1 MCRPTL
7 YKSLAPFPSSIST
20 IAKIHNHRIHT
31 APEHSLTTLNPKPQ
45 DVTLTRIP
53 ADANTAS
60 SQPFTTPKAE
70 FEINWTE
77 NDPQNP
83 RNWTLPYK
91 FYVAFAMGYGAA
103 VVSLFSTSYS
113 VSIPGLQDDFHITKI
128 TGLLGITTC
137 LLGMAVGSVFL
148 APLSETLG
156 RRPVYLLSAGLF
168 TIFVLPCGLVK
179 NIETILISRFFAC
192 FFSSALMSN
201 SPGSVN
207 DIVRE
212 HHRALAL
219 GFWSLGP
226 INGPI
231 LGPIIGGFMFEYLG
245 WRWTNWLIMMMGG
258 LALVLVG
265 SVEETY
271 APLLL
276 RKRAARKRQ
285 ETGDPK
291 WWSPH
296 DTHLPFL
303 SFPKTNH
310 QSSFY
315 HVAYGTYLVSMK
327 SSPNLHV

>member
-1 MCRPTL
+1 MHTVSKHTL
-7 YKSLAPFPSSIST
+7 S
-20 IAKIHNHRIHT
+20 
-31 APEHSLTTLNPKPQ
+31 TLNSNPQ
-45 DVTLTRIP
+45 DETLPRILP
-53 ADANTAS
+53 TDANTTLTKSYPGPS
-60 SQPFTTPKAE
+60 STE
-70 FEINWTE
+70 FEINWTD
-77 NDPQNP
+77 NDSQNP
-83 RNWTLPYK
+83 RNWTLLYK
-91 FYVAFAMGYGAA
+91 SYVVFAMGYGAT

-128 TGLLGITTC
+128 TGLLGITTY
-137 LLGMAVGSVFL
+137 LLGMAIGSVFL

-156 RRPVYLLSAGLF
+156 RRSVYLLSAGLF
-168 TIFVLPCGLVK
+168 TIFVLPCALAR

-192 FFSSALMSN
+192 FFGSALMSN

-219 GFWSLGP
+219 GFWSIGP
-226 INGPI
+226 INGPV
-231 LGPIIGGFMFEYLG
+231 LGPIIGGFVFEYLG

-271 APLLL
+271 APVLL
-276 RKRAARKRQ
+276 RRRAARKRQ
-285 ETGDPK
+285 ETGNSK

-303 SFPKTNH
+303 SFLKTNI
-310 QSSFY
+310 SRPF
-315 HVAYGTYLVSMK
+315 TMLLTE
-327 SSPNLHV
+327 PIW